1 MPSIIILP
9 LALQNKIAA
18 GEVVER
24 PASVVKELI
33 ENSIDAE
40 STKIEI
46 DIKHAGRKLIR
57 VSDNGI
63 GMDGDDAITAF
74 QRYATSKIR
83 EEADLFNIKT
93 LGFRGEALSSISAVS
108 KIKLTTLSTKAR
120 EIHPQKGVGICIESA
135 GGEPKEVKACPAAAG
150 TTVEVR
156 DLFFNTPARKKF
168 LKSDTTENHQII
180 DVVTRQAIVHYQIAF
195 TLTIDGKDILSLPK
209 ASSEKERL
217 LQIFGKELVDSLIQ
231 TESSYGWI
239 NIKAFLSG
247 DTQFRANKANQYL
260 FINKRP
266 VRDTT
271 VSQAI
276 YRSYGDALSGGRHP
290 VFFIFLSLDP
300 QRVDFN
306 VHPAKKEV
314 RFADKGAIFS
324 FINYSISQ
332 ALNKELHYSGGLVK
346 ISGEKR
352 DVFADTAP
360 NSGLSYTSC
369 QQVAENVPLY
379 CLDYMG
385 SVPCLHLG
393 DTFVAIVG
401 RDGLTI
407 IDYHAAHERINYEK
421 LLKKADI
428 PTLTPLFPYQI
439 RLDPSQYKIVL
450 EKSKL
455 LNEFGL
461 EIEDFGHGTVI
472 VRSMP
477 NFLEGS
483 DLNSLLNDVAVSL
496 AQKQEER
503 SDNELEPLDSLRK
516 ILAAKIACH
525 NSIRGHSEAPDG
537 RRIAGLLRELDLT
550 DNPNFCPH
558 GRPTRI
564 VISLN
569 EIKRMFKK

>member
-24 PASVVKELI
+24 PASVVKELV
-33 ENSIDAE
+33 ENSIDAQ

-63 GMDGDDAITAF
+63 GMDDDDAITAF

-108 KIKLTTLSTKAR
+108 KIRLSTIPTKAAETDR
-120 EIHPQKGVGICIESA
+120 QKDGGICVESA
-135 GGEPKEVKACPAAAG
+135 GGEIKEVKACPAAAG
-150 TTVEVR
+150 TTIEVR

-168 LKSDTTENHQII
+168 LKSDTTENYQIV
-180 DVVTRQAIVHYQIAF
+180 DMVTRQAIAHYQIAF
-195 TLTIDGKDILSLPK
+195 NLTIDGKNIFNLPK

-217 LQIFGKELVDSLIQ
+217 LQIFGKELVDSLIES
-231 TESSYGWI
+231 ESSYGWI
-239 NIKAFLSG
+239 SIKAFLSG
-247 DTQFRANKANQYL
+247 DTQFRANKSNQYI

-271 VSQAI
+271 VSQAV

-290 VFFIFLSLDP
+290 VFFIFLSIDP
-300 QRVDFN
+300 QRLDFN
-306 VHPAKKEV
+306 VHPAKREV

-324 FINYSISQ
+324 FINYSLSQ
-332 ALNKELHYSGGLVK
+332 ALKKELHYSEGLVK

-352 DVFADTAP
+352 DVFVGSAP
-360 NSGLSYTSC
+360 DSGLSYTSC

-385 SVPCLHLG
+385 SIPCIHLG
-393 DTFVAIVG
+393 DTFVAIAG
-401 RDGLTI
+401 GDGLTI

-421 LLKKADI
+421 LLKHADI
-428 PTLTPLFPYQI
+428 PSYSPLFPYQI
-439 RLDPSQYKIVL
+439 KLDPSQYKIIL

-477 NFLEGS
+477 TFLEGS
-483 DLNSLLNDVAVSL
+483 DIHSLLSDIAASL
-496 AQKQEER
+496 ANKMEEAND
-503 SDNELEPLDSLRK
+503 STPGPLDSPRK

-525 NSIRGHSEAPDG
+525 HSIRGHSEAPDG